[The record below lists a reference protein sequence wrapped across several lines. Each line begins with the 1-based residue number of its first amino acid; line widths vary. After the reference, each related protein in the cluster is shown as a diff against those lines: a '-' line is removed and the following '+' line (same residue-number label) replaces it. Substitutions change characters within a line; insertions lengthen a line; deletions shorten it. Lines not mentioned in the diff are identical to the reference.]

1 MTPRAGSIINLGHN
15 FSLHRTN
22 IGSKLKKKIKLEV
35 GLNTRANIS
44 KFLKYVIFYD

>member
-1 MTPRAGSIINLGHN
+1 MTPGSIINLGHN

-35 GLNTRANIS
+35 GLNRANIS